1 MTKKIEV
8 PTEYQ
13 EACCFVDWL
22 ELMKQQG
29 KIIDYC
35 HIANESY
42 GGTRADM
49 LRGTKLKR
57 MGRKRGVFDYQIFV
71 HNKFGY
77 ERVFNDESVTI
88 DGKPTKDGYW
98 YGQLVCVELKK
109 TKGGKVSEEQKE
121 WQQVYDHCGI
131 PANICRG
138 AEEAIDFVKQF
149 I

>member
-1 MTKKIEV
+1 
-8 PTEYQ
+8 
-13 EACCFVDWL
+13 
-22 ELMKQQG
+22 MKQQG

-77 ERVFNDESVTI
+77 ERVFGDESETI

-98 YGQLVCVELKK
+98 HGLLVCVELKK
-109 TKGGKVSEEQKE
+109 RKGGTVSNEQRY
-121 WQQVYDHCGI
+121 WLDVYFESGI
-131 PANICRG
+131 PSKICHG
-138 AEEAIDFVKQF
+138 AEEAIEFVKEF
-149 I
+149 L